1 MILPSNNPEIFA
13 IQHLLEK
20 NDETVNDVIN
30 IHIGAIVEKLGLSD
44 TGFNVLSIEEVEAL
58 SSVELWVLIFIA
70 VHQEMN
76 LHQSPRYMI
85 MSALKSF
92 QTANPNAVD
101 PEDPLTPFEVANIL
115 FDTKLDTTMFF
126 MGLDII
132 MKAIMSSLHEQH
144 LEEAAAAVA
153 ETADSSAPAA

>member
-1 MILPSNNPEIFA
+1 MTKQNKKDINMILPSNNPEIFA

-20 NDETVNDVIN
+20 NDETVNEVID
-30 IHIGAIVEKLGLSD
+30 IHIGTIVDKLGLSD
-44 TGFNVLSIEEVEAL
+44 TGFNVLTIDEIESL

-70 VHQEMN
+70 IHKEMN
-76 LHQSPRYMI
+76 IHQSPRYMI

-92 QTANPNAVD
+92 QKENPDVVD
-101 PEDPLTPFEVANIL
+101 QSTKLTPLEVANIL

-132 MKAIMSSLHEQH
+132 MTAIMSSMQEQD
-144 LEEAAAAVA
+144 LEEAAA
-153 ETADSSAPAA
+153 E